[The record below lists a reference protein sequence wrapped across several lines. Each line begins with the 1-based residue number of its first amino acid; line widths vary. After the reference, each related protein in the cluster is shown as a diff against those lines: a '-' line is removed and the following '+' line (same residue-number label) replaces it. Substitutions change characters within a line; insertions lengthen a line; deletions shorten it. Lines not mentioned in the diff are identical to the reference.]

1 MTTTLKLTFNLTVWD
16 DMTIPTFGT
25 AIEGLP
31 DGDDTPIE
39 KLADKLSD
47 AFSATV
53 KAHNEQTF
61 REEVAR
67 RRS

>member
-1 MTTTLKLTFNLTVWD
+1 MTRTIKLTFNLTVEN

-31 DGDDTPIE
+31 EEDDTPIE

-47 AFSATV
+47 AFAATV
-53 KAHNEQTF
+53 KAHNEKTF

>member
-1 MTTTLKLTFNLTVWD
+1 MSTNLKLTFNLTVED

-31 DGDDTPIE
+31 GEDDTPIE

-47 AFSATV
+47 AFAATV
-53 KAHNEQTF
+53 KAHNEKTF